1 MEKLQSGGVKKLKMK
16 QRKNDE
22 NLHQG
27 AIVLDG
33 SVLSNGK
40 SSCQLLGQTAA
51 VLGTAV
57 LSSRRTKSAAGMA
70 AINK

>member
-27 AIVLDG
+27 AEGQVQLPAVGADSSSAGDSCAEQQEDKVGSWDG
-33 SVLSNGK
+33 SY
-40 SSCQLLGQTAA
+40 Q
-51 VLGTAV
+51 
-57 LSSRRTKSAAGMA
+57 
-70 AINK
+70 

>member
-33 SVLSNGK
+33 AVEWQVQLPAVGAD
-40 SSCQLLGQTAA
+40 SS
-51 VLGTAV
+51 
-57 LSSRRTKSAAGMA
+57 SAGDSCAEQQEDKVGSCDGSYQ
-70 AINK
+70 